1 VTLWPGPGVRAGP
14 AWGQGL
20 SGPEKAELSLAQAA
34 AAVMPPL
41 DWARPLIPVADA
53 DGLAVAGELADAEA
67 DELAAGELAAAVGEG
82 CVAAFSPE

>member
-1 VTLWPGPGVRAGP
+1 MRD
-14 AWGQGL
+14 QGL

-53 DGLAVAGELADAEA
+53 DGLADPEADELAA

-82 CVAAFSPE
+82 EACGAAFSPE